1 MVIMVKKMTSLL
13 ITLTM
18 VYSASCVSLNNC
30 EKCNIEKVLD
40 FAVINKYSYS
50 MQVRFNHCK
59 LRKDREDLVKK
70 EMIKKYPNVKK
81 EAIYIDEYLGKMYN
95 EYRYKISYWCPIKNI
110 FDSSE
115 KGTNYSASPQRFV
128 ILRLPQPKFQIYEQR
143 YKFLRTAGV
152 KSVDKI
158 DGQA

>member
-1 MVIMVKKMTSLL
+1 MVKKMTSLL

-95 EYRYKISYWCPIKNI
+95 EYRYKISIKVDEGI
-110 FDSSE
+110 
-115 KGTNYSASPQRFV
+115 A
-128 ILRLPQPKFQIYEQR
+128 
-143 YKFLRTAGV
+143 RTGL
-152 KSVDKI
+152 
-158 DGQA
+158 